1 MERDFFRKYSSF
13 SFQIRK
19 NNNQT
24 VSGGKR
30 QGKVFGIV
38 TPVSAQSSFQLR
50 KTTLGPTSRAEL
62 FCQILS
68 LFGAIARWKNGLR
81 CAHEKWKK
89 IGTLKLNIFRTLMIW
104 KVSEP
109 SFFF

>member
-1 MERDFFRKYSSF
+1 MTFLENIVLFLSKSE
-13 SFQIRK
+13 K

-68 LFGAIARWKNGLR
+68 LFGAIAR
-81 CAHEKWKK
+81 
-89 IGTLKLNIFRTLMIW
+89 
-104 KVSEP
+104 
-109 SFFF
+109 